1 MPDFPQYRKLSNLR
15 SFYRIG
21 DERNF
26 MEIQLIGSKAFR
38 LHFKATQFP
47 EILKIKDML
56 SCNEPYLLSDKEEF
70 EKYDEL
76 VSGR

>member
-15 SFYRIG
+15 SFYRID

-26 MEIQLIGSKAFR
+26 TEIQLIGSKAFR
-38 LHFKATQFP
+38 IQIQAVQYP
-47 EILKIKDML
+47 EIIKIKDML
-56 SCNEPYLLSDKEEF
+56 SFNEPYLLSEKKEF